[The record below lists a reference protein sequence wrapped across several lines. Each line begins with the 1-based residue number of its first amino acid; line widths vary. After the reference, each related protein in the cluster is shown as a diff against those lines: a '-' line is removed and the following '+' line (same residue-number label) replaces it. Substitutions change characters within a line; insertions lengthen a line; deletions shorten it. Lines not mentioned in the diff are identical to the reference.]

1 MKLRQKKT
9 CPLIPQCVVIDTNST
24 TSPPFTSGSSFT
36 YDLVYHTI
44 YGMNS
49 DVIYLD
55 YAATTPVDPAVLD
68 AMMPYFGDQ
77 FGNAASKNH
86 IYGHNAEQ
94 AVRLGRSQIADLIS
108 CNPQEIVFT
117 SGATEANN
125 LAIKGIAQKQSGDK
139 NHIITCQTE
148 HKSVL
153 DSIETLRNQGFDI
166 TLLPVTPN
174 GLISPNTL
182 ANAICA
188 QTCLISIMMVN
199 NETGVIQP
207 IATLGEIARNNGICF
222 HCDATQAIGKIKIA
236 VNTLGIDLLS
246 FSAHKIYGPK
256 GIGALWVNPKTKAN
270 KPIAQIDGGGHEVGI
285 RSGTLNVPGIVAMG
299 KASTLCLNH
308 LATESKRIAL
318 LSAQLINRLTDAL
331 DDVSINGADAPRVP
345 HILNISFNNTPSELV
360 LLTLSN
366 PKKKSVA
373 IATGAACNTVIVQS
387 SHVLEAMQ
395 CKEGVLNSA
404 LRFSIGRYTTEDD
417 IKQASNIIIET
428 INKIRKNN

>member
-1 MKLRQKKT
+1 
-9 CPLIPQCVVIDTNST
+9 
-24 TSPPFTSGSSFT
+24 
-36 YDLVYHTI
+36 
-44 YGMNS
+44 
-49 DVIYLD
+49 
-55 YAATTPVDPAVLD
+55 
-68 AMMPYFGDQ
+68 
-77 FGNAASKNH
+77 
-86 IYGHNAEQ
+86 
-94 AVRLGRSQIADLIS
+94 
-108 CNPQEIVFT
+108 
-117 SGATEANN
+117 
-125 LAIKGIAQKQSGDK
+125 
-139 NHIITCQTE
+139 
-148 HKSVL
+148 
-153 DSIETLRNQGFDI
+153 
-166 TLLPVTPN
+166 
-174 GLISPNTL
+174 
-182 ANAICA
+182 
-188 QTCLISIMMVN
+188 MMVN

-236 VNTLGIDLLS
+236 VNTLGVDLLS

-270 KPIAQIDGGGHEVGI
+270 KPLAQIDGGGHEVGI

-404 LRFSIGRYTTEDD
+404 LRLSIGRYTTEDD
-417 IKQASNIIIET
+417 IEQASNIIIET